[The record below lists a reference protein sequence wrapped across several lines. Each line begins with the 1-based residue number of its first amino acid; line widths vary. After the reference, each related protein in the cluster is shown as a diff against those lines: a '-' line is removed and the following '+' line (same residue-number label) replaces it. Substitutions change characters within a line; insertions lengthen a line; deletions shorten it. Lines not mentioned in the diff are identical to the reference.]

1 MNHIVNHLIQSTS
14 HSISSHSN
22 TSHKTISHQAMPLS
36 QHQLP
41 QLALQQQQLIQVLAH
56 DTSKAF
62 CLNTLRAKQLD
73 FLNLGSV
80 VYCPNL
86 NLLLQF
92 RARRLVGFQILKFDV
107 NSTS

>member
-1 MNHIVNHLIQSTS
+1 MNHIANHFMQSTS
-14 HSISSHSN
+14 HSISSYYANSN
-22 TSHKTISHQAMPLS
+22 QIMSLS
-36 QHQLP
+36 QRQLS
-41 QLALQQQQLIQVLAH
+41 QLGLQQQQLLQVLAYG
-56 DTSKAF
+56 TSKAF
-62 CLNTLRAKQLD
+62 CLNILRVKQID

-80 VYCPNL
+80 VYCANL

>member
-1 MNHIVNHLIQSTS
+1 MNHIANHFMQSNS
-14 HSISSHSN
+14 HSISSYYANSN
-22 TSHKTISHQAMPLS
+22 QIMSLS
-36 QHQLP
+36 QRQLS
-41 QLALQQQQLIQVLAH
+41 QLGLHQQQLLQVLAYG
-56 DTSKAF
+56 TSKAF
-62 CLNTLRAKQLD
+62 CLNILRVKQID

-80 VYCPNL
+80 VYCANL

>member
-1 MNHIVNHLIQSTS
+1 MNHIANHFMQSNS
-14 HSISSHSN
+14 HNINSYYANSN
-22 TSHKTISHQAMPLS
+22 QIMSLLKRQLS
-36 QHQLP
+36 QLG
-41 QLALQQQQLIQVLAH
+41 LQQQQLLQVLAYG
-56 DTSKAF
+56 TSKAF
-62 CLNTLRAKQLD
+62 CLNILRVKQID

-80 VYCPNL
+80 VYCANL